1 MEKTKEIV
9 VVDFRRAATLDSPLT
24 IYGATMERVSSTKF
38 LCVHLAEDLI
48 LSINTASLAINQQ
61 SLHFLRRLRRARAP
75 VPIMSTFY
83 RGTTKSIL
91 TITVWYGGCT
101 ASCQKTL
108 QRIVRAAQK
117 TSSVPLFPP
126 SRTPT
131 TPAWPAKHSPLRV
144 TPPIPST
151 ASSVP
156 CPPRGA

>member
-83 RGTTKSIL
+83 RGTTKSKR
-91 TITVWYGGCT
+91 TSCITVWYGGCI
-101 ASCQKTL
+101 ASCRKTL
-108 QRIVRAAQK
+108 QRIVRAAEK
-117 TSSVPLFPP
+117 TP
-126 SRTPT
+126 RC
-131 TPAWPAKHSPLRV
+131 
-144 TPPIPST
+144 ST
-151 ASSVP
+151 SLHPGRQQHMPGQQSTQH
-156 CPPRGA
+156 CG